1 MNVNTSDT
9 GRDSLAT
16 AEPAPQIRVYQ
27 RIASCSI
34 ALKVRVSSVFLSGRV
49 CRSGATRGAEK
60 DVRLGLSRACGS
72 VWRDVRLKTVENSPT
87 GHGITAHYMV
97 DTSTTHPGTPPA
109 RPVATT
115 GPQNTC
121 PASCQLLRLEH

>member
-16 AEPAPQIRVYQ
+16 AEPAPQTRVYQ
-27 RIASCSI
+27 RIASCGI

-60 DVRLGLSRACGS
+60 GVRLGLSRACGS

-87 GHGITAHYMV
+87 GHGITAHYISLALV
-97 DTSTTHPGTPPA
+97 
-109 RPVATT
+109 RI
-115 GPQNTC
+115 
-121 PASCQLLRLEH
+121 RLN